1 MFKGSTNYN
10 KFGLLPGDPNLD
22 DMIDK
27 ATTLVDLKQAVDA
40 AKGQTKIIKMEGTEQ
55 PVANVSTGFMDG
67 KAPDAA
73 P

>member
-1 MFKGSTNYN
+1 VDEVTEWTSVADLK
-10 KFGLLPGDPNLD
+10 NLRWYFRTRMD
-22 DMIDK
+22 QSIHV
-27 ATTLVDLKQAVDA
+27 VDLKQAVDA